1 MTRRG
6 EAPAMKN
13 LMSDQ
18 QIRAIEQMGLG
29 PLWVRRR
36 VDAPQTEDAIES
48 AEDRVAA
55 IAAMSWD
62 RLRQTVSGC
71 RACRLCETRTQT
83 VFGIGGDRDS
93 DSERRVDNCGSVTF
107 GGSAHPDWMIIGEAP
122 GAEEDACGEP
132 FVGQAGRLLDAM
144 LASVGLSRERNV
156 FIANVLKCRPP
167 GNRDP
172 AADEV
177 MQCLPFLHRQ
187 IELLAP
193 RMILVVGK
201 FASAALLGREATI
214 ASLRGKEHR
223 VSIAGRAIPVVV
235 TYHPA
240 YLLRSPQEKAKAWT
254 DLCLARRV
262 YENSP
267 SAATT

>member
-1 MTRRG
+1 
-6 EAPAMKN
+6 MKGSMRD
-13 LMSDQ
+13 L
-18 QIRAIEQMGLG
+18 QIRAIQAMGLG
-29 PLWVRRR
+29 PIWVRRHA
-36 VDAPQTEDAIES
+36 DAALVQTQPQHPAEAIENR
-48 AEDRVAA
+48 AEA

-62 RLRQTVSGC
+62 LLSETVGAC

-83 VFGIGGDRDS
+83 VFGVGASR
-93 DSERRVDNCGSVTF
+93 
-107 GGSAHPDWMIIGEAP
+107 PDWMIVGEAP
-122 GAEEDACGEP
+122 GADEDARGEP

-144 LASVGLSRERNV
+144 LAAVDLSRERNV

-172 AADEV
+172 AFDEV
-177 MQCLPFLHRQ
+177 AQCLPFLHRQ
-187 IELLAP
+187 IELLGP

-201 FASAALLGREATI
+201 IASVALLGREATI

-223 VSIAGRAIPVVV
+223 VLIAGREIPVVV

-240 YLLRSPQEKAKAWT
+240 YLLRSPQEKAKAWA

-262 YENSP
+262 YES
-267 SAATT
+267 S